1 MSILIDLAEQGFLP
15 DGLIRWGIRGLDR
28 QRLKL
33 EDRGSVEERLRAKIE
48 FIQDLKSGPLLFAA
62 DKANEQ
68 HYELPPAFFDKVLG
82 SWRKYS
88 GCLWNNGCRNLDEAE
103 AAMLALTC
111 ERAGLKDGMSVLDL
125 GCGWGSLTRWIARH
139 YPACRIMSVS
149 NSAPQGAFIRDC
161 LEREKITN
169 VEVVTANVADFEPG
183 RRFDRII
190 TIEMFEHMRNYRQLF
205 AKTAAWL
212 KPEGALFIH
221 IFTHREFA
229 YLFETEGDDNW
240 MGKYFFTGGMM
251 PSDDLVLYFQED
263 LSLIDHWRV
272 NGIHYQKTAEAWLSN
287 LDLKKDEI
295 MPIISETYG
304 SSEAERWFQRWRMFF
319 MACAELWGYADGE
332 EWLVSHY
339 LLQKRRS

>member
-1 MSILIDLAEQGFLP
+1 MSILIDLAEQGLLP

-33 EDRGSVEERLRAKIE
+33 EDRGGVEDRLQAKME
-48 FIQDLKSGPLLFAA
+48 FIKDLKSGPLLFAA

-82 SWRKYS
+82 SWCKYS
-88 GCLWNNGCRNLDEAE
+88 GCLWQGDCRNLDEAE

-125 GCGWGSLTRWIARH
+125 GCGWGSLTRWIAQH
-139 YPACRIMSVS
+139 YPACQIMSVS
-149 NSAPQGAFIRDC
+149 NSAPQGQFIREC
-161 LEREKITN
+161 LEREKLGN
-169 VEVVTANVADFEPG
+169 VEVVTANVADFVPG
-183 RRFDRII
+183 RTFDRII
-190 TIEMFEHMRNYRQLF
+190 SIEMFEHMRNYRQLF
-205 AKTAAWL
+205 AKTSAWL
-212 KPEGALFIH
+212 NQGGALFIH

-240 MGKYFFTGGMM
+240 MGRYFFTGGMM
-251 PSDDLVLYFQED
+251 PSDDLVLYFQEN
-263 LSLIDHWRV
+263 LSLVGHWRV
-272 NGIHYQKTAEAWLSN
+272 NGRHYQKTAEAWLKN
-287 LDLKKDEI
+287 LDVKKEEI
-295 MPIISETYG
+295 MPIISATYG
-304 SSEAERWFQRWRMFF
+304 DSEAERWLQRWRMFF

-339 LLQKRRS
+339 LLQKKP